1 MDEQQ
6 EIIQSI
12 IDVNNIAIVM
22 HDNPDSDAIGS
33 AIALENA
40 LKQMNKQVTIIT
52 QNKIKNSNYYEDH
65 LYLISLL
72 MMNFL

>member
-52 QNKIKNSNYYEDH
+52 QNKIKKKY
-65 LYLISLL
+65 I
-72 MMNFL
+72 

>member
-40 LKQMNKQVTIIT
+40 LKQIPSK
-52 QNKIKNSNYYEDH
+52 EFP
-65 LYLISLL
+65 SL
-72 MMNFL
+72 

>member
-12 IDVNNIAIVM
+12 IGVNNIAIVM

-52 QNKIKNSNYYEDH
+52 QNKIKY
-65 LYLISLL
+65 
-72 MMNFL
+72 